1 MAFNPVDDNYF
12 ISGSIDG
19 KVRIWDVSQF
29 RVVDYTDIRQIVT
42 ALCYRPDGKGAVVG
56 SMTGECRFYH
66 TTGMLFTLRLITK
79 LATRV
84 IYVLMSASSFEFQIT
99 SCNWIEISVY
109 MGRRRFL
116 TKESPVFSF
125 SPEIQTK

>member
-19 KVRIWDVSQF
+19 KVRIWDVSRF
-29 RVVDYTDIRQIVT
+29 RVVDYTDIREIVT
-42 ALCYRPDGKGAVVG
+42 ALCYRPDAKGAVVG

-66 TTGMLFTLRLITK
+66 TIGSFLTFRINKRETRIICVLI
-79 LATRV
+79 
-84 IYVLMSASSFEFQIT
+84 SESSFELQIT
-99 SCNWIEISVY
+99 SWNWIERLVY

-116 TKESPVFSF
+116 TKESLVFSF
-125 SPEIQTK
+125 FLVIRTK